1 MIDKWLT
8 ANEIVQLLSRR
19 KCTIIR
25 RAQRESWPYRSYAV
39 RGGKER
45 RYRLADLPEYVQ
57 AAYAASIKTS
67 LEELQARLKP
77 AVKPGKK
84 IDIPRYSGR
93 GARTG
98 EIKSK
103 DQFPQAYREIASLR
117 ERVIHAYSASGLTV
131 SRFVSAYNSGAIV
144 PELRARLGPHGDIR
158 SQSSLYRWLER
169 YHEHGMDG
177 LVPQY
182 HKRGGNGASLPR
194 EVKERIEWLYLD
206 TSRPSVAGVI
216 RDLEQY
222 GMRYN
227 KSIIRRYI
235 DGIPEAVK
243 VRGREGFDA
252 FHKKFERYAERDFTA
267 YKSMDCICGDYM
279 THDLICRIGR
289 KLFRAK
295 LCAFMDMRSRLIT
308 GWSLQLTANSLGV
321 IRALEMSVKN
331 YGTARDVYVDNGREF
346 KNYWLCGD
354 T

>member
-8 ANEIVQLLSRR
+8 VKEIAKLLSRH
-19 KCTIIR
+19 KSNIIR
-25 RAQRESWPYRSYAV
+25 RAQREDWPYRSYAV
-39 RGGKER
+39 RGGPER
-45 RYRLADLPEYVQ
+45 RYHLATLPEDIQ
-57 AAYAASIKTS
+57 IAYAASIKTS
-67 LEELQARLKP
+67 LEELRARLKP
-77 AVKPGKK
+77 ASKPGKK

-98 EIKSK
+98 EIKNM

-117 ERVIHAYSASGLTV
+117 ERVINAYSASGLTV
-131 SRFVSAYNSGAIV
+131 RRFVSAYNNGDAV

-158 SQSSLYRWLER
+158 GQSSLYRWLER
-169 YHEHGMDG
+169 YHEHGMAG

-182 HKRGGNGASLPR
+182 HRRGGNGASLPQ
-194 EVKERIEWLYLD
+194 EVKDRIEWLYLD
-206 TSRPSVAGVI
+206 TSRPTVASVI

-222 GMRYN
+222 GIHCN
-227 KSIIRRYI
+227 ASIIRRYI

-252 FHKKFERYAERDFTA
+252 FHKKFEQYAELDFTA

-279 THDLICRIGR
+279 THDLICRIGQ

-321 IRALEMSVKN
+321 IRALEMSVKQ
-331 YGTARDVYVDNGREF
+331 YGTARDVYVDNG
-346 KNYWLCGD
+346 
-354 T
+354 